1 MMCGKPTILEIAT
14 TKYET
19 DLELVSS
26 AMDSLQ
32 TLCGVKDGFLI
43 SKPME
48 RFGWAFFKVLV
59 KSELLSAMQL
69 KLADQITNSQGKK
82 YEEKFVSF
90 MTNFF
95 ENKNAQ
101 VKVKLIED

>member
-1 MMCGKPTILEIAT
+1 MYGRSTILEIAT

-19 DLELVSS
+19 DRELVFS

-32 TLCGVKDGFLI
+32 SLCDIKDGFLI

-48 RFGWAFFKVLV
+48 RFGWAFFKVLI
-59 KSELLSAMQL
+59 KNKLLSAMQL
-69 KLADQITNSQGKK
+69 NLADQITRSEGKK
-82 YEEKFVSF
+82 IEEKFVSF
-90 MTNFF
+90 MIKFF
-95 ENKNAQ
+95 ENKNAK

>member
-1 MMCGKPTILEIAT
+1 MYGRSTILEIAT

-19 DLELVSS
+19 DKELVSL

-32 TLCGVKDGFLI
+32 TLCEINDGFLI

-48 RFGWAFFKVLV
+48 RFGWAFFKILI
-59 KSELLSAMQL
+59 KNELLSAMQL
-69 KLADQITNSQGKK
+69 KLGDQIEHSKGKK
-82 YEEKFVSF
+82 IEEKFVSF

-95 ENKNAQ
+95 ENKNAK

>member
-1 MMCGKPTILEIAT
+1 MYGRSTILEIAT

-19 DLELVSS
+19 DKELVSS

-32 TLCGVKDGFLI
+32 SLCGIKDGFLI

-48 RFGWAFFKVLV
+48 RFGWTFFKVLI
-59 KSELLSAMQL
+59 KNELLSAMQL
-69 KLADQITNSQGKK
+69 NLADQITHSEGKK
-82 YEEKFVSF
+82 IEEKFLSF
-90 MTNFF
+90 MTKFF
-95 ENKNAQ
+95 ENKNAK

>member
-1 MMCGKPTILEIAT
+1 MYGRSTILEIAT

-19 DLELVSS
+19 DRELVLS

-32 TLCGVKDGFLI
+32 ILCDIENGFLI

-48 RFGWAFFKVLV
+48 RFGWAFFKVLI
-59 KSELLSAMQL
+59 KNELLSAMML
-69 KLADQITNSQGKK
+69 KLEDQIAHSEGKK
-82 YEEKFVSF
+82 IEEKFVSF
-90 MTNFF
+90 MTKFF
-95 ENKNAQ
+95 ENKDAK

>member
-1 MMCGKPTILEIAT
+1 MYGKPTILEIAT

-19 DLELVSS
+19 DRELVSQ

-32 TLCGVKDGFLI
+32 TTCGVRDGFLT

-48 RFGWAFFKVLV
+48 RFGWAFFKVLI

-69 KLADQITNSQGKK
+69 KLADQIAHSDGKK
-82 YEEKFVSF
+82 IEEKFVSF
-90 MTNFF
+90 MTDFF
-95 ENKNAQ
+95 EGKNAK
-101 VKVKLIED
+101 VKVKLIDD

>member
-1 MMCGKPTILEIAT
+1 MYGRSTILEIAT

-19 DLELVSS
+19 DRELVSL

-32 TLCGVKDGFLI
+32 SLCGIKDGFLI

-48 RFGWAFFKVLV
+48 RFGWAFFKVLI
-59 KSELLSAMQL
+59 KNELLSAIQL
-69 KLADQITNSQGKK
+69 NLADKIARSKGKK
-82 YEEKFVSF
+82 IEEKFVSF
-90 MTNFF
+90 MTKFF
-95 ENKNAQ
+95 ENKNAK

>member
-1 MMCGKPTILEIAT
+1 MMYSKPTILEIAT
-14 TKYET
+14 TKYEI

-48 RFGWAFFKVLV
+48 RFGWVFFKVLV

-69 KLADQITNSQGKK
+69 KLADQITNSKGKK

-90 MTNFF
+90 MTKFF
-95 ENKNAQ
+95 ENKNAA